1 MIRSELAEILGVNPS
16 VVRKWLLTYSDLTGQ
31 TIETRLDSQTVT
43 DMQSARALALAQPGM
58 AFREALERVLGTY
71 TAPVPPASVVELMGR
86 LETLDTALAR
96 VEDGQDELQAS
107 QGTMAEQLERM
118 AEQVETVTA
127 QLETITEYL
136 RKIFTRRTGTG
147 GTADSALAG
156 NEPVRPAEQALDR

>member
-16 VVRKWLLTYSDLTGQ
+16 VVSKWLLTYSGLTGR

-43 DMQSARALALAQPGM
+43 DMQRARELALEQPGM
-58 AFREALERVLGTY
+58 KFREALERVLGQY
-71 TAPVPPASVVELMGR
+71 TEPVPPASVVALMGR
-86 LETLDTALAR
+86 LETLDAALAR
-96 VEDGQDELQAS
+96 LKDGQDELQAS
-107 QGTMAEQLERM
+107 QGMMAEQLEAM
-118 AEQVETVTA
+118 AEQVQTVTE

-136 RKIFTRRTGTG
+136 REIFTRRTGTG